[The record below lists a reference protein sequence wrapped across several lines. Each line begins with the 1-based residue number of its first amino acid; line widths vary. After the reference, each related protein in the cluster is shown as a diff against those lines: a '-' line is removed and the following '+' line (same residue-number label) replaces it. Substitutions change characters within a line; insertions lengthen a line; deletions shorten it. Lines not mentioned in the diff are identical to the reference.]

1 MLLHHIPSEPE
12 LVIMCRIVFC
22 VVHINFYRL
31 ESISLY
37 ARLLLALKYS
47 QADELL
53 ARQHNCQPAHPLQ
66 IKWPLGLDHILLA
79 FENARSKHLLRHF
92 KVVTD
97 RTAPTFE
104 QRLLGQTGF
113 GTIDPKNIEAVLG
126 TQFTSM
132 HNVSVFAYHI

>member
-1 MLLHHIPSEPE
+1 MQ
-12 LVIMCRIVFC
+12 
-22 VVHINFYRL
+22 
-31 ESISLY
+31 
-37 ARLLLALKYS
+37 RLLLTVKHS

-53 ARQHNCQPAHPLQ
+53 AKQHNCQPARPLQ
-66 IKWPLGLDHILLA
+66 IKWPLGLDLIFLA

-97 RTAPTFE
+97 REAPTFE

-113 GTIDPKNIEAVLG
+113 GTIDPKNIEAVLS

-132 HNVSVFAYHI
+132 YNYYYSYTN

>member
-1 MLLHHIPSEPE
+1 MQ
-12 LVIMCRIVFC
+12 
-22 VVHINFYRL
+22 
-31 ESISLY
+31 
-37 ARLLLALKYS
+37 RLLPTLKSS

-53 ARQHNCQPAHPLQ
+53 AKQHNCQPAHPLQ

-92 KVVTD
+92 NVVTD
-97 RTAPTFE
+97 RAAPTFE

-132 HNVSVFAYHI
+132 YNVSFFRIQYLKLHKLFGIMEAT